1 MGPTAAQLVDRAV
14 ATGLVP
20 GAVLAAG
27 VHTADPALLHAA
39 ATEPLTHEARFDQTG
54 FRARLARYTAQ
65 RLTGASA

>member
-1 MGPTAAQLVDRAV
+1 MAPTAAELIDHAV
-14 ATGLVP
+14 AAGLVP

-27 VHTADPALLHAA
+27 MRTADPALLHAA

-54 FRARLARYTAQ
+54 FRTRLARYTAQ